1 MNTIRNKPRLNF
13 PHDIEERAR
22 FYGQM
27 KSKAMAG
34 IEVTGIDKYSFGF
47 QREMFIYYR
56 DLMLAILR
64 KDPIQLEAFDIREL
78 AA

>member
-1 MNTIRNKPRLNF
+1 MPRMVY
-13 PHDIEERAR
+13 PHSIEDRAA
-22 FYGQM
+22 FYGHT
-27 KSKAMAG
+27 KAKAMAG

-47 QREMFIYYR
+47 QRELCLYYR

-64 KDPIQLEAFDIREL
+64 KDPIQLEAFDIKEL